1 MRMQQNEQKKLA
13 RLQREIKEKQ
23 MIEVCVIQIIS
34 FPCLVNLKKLRLIY
48 TWSLTWQWRYVIL
61 VLLLNNKFSLKKDF
75 SIAILKFVCND

>member
-34 FPCLVNLKKLRLIY
+34 FSLLVNLKKLRLIY
-48 TWSLTWQWRYVIL
+48 T
-61 VLLLNNKFSLKKDF
+61 
-75 SIAILKFVCND
+75 